1 MLILTWLGSFQ
12 GYSDLKQLLRKMSR
26 STRTLLM
33 KNFNSIYQ
41 IVVFIFLLWSKGDH
55 SQSVFGV
62 FLFVSAWSK
71 GGSSISYYMHRMF
84 IIELKFRRKSIGK

>member
-62 FLFVSAWSK
+62 FPHKSFYLWVLGQREVALLV
-71 GGSSISYYMHRMF
+71 
-84 IIELKFRRKSIGK
+84 IICIGCL